1 MFLVTTAK
9 SANKNGKMT
18 HQSEVHA
25 RVCVRGGGGGG
36 RKGRGVGVGGEEGE
50 GSYSYFARP
59 GPASYF
65 HLKIE
70 LK

>member
-18 HQSEVHA
+18 HQSEVRA
-25 RVCVRGGGGGG
+25 RVCVRGEKGEGGGCGWG
-36 RKGRGVGVGGEEGE
+36 EGE